1 MEINSIEVQASL
13 LECVAQWLKINCHR
27 LFACRFFVPFSS
39 LETAC
44 VSLVMPINL

>member
-13 LECVAQWLKINCHR
+13 LECVAQWLKINCRR
-27 LFACRFFVPFSS
+27 LYVDFFVPFSS